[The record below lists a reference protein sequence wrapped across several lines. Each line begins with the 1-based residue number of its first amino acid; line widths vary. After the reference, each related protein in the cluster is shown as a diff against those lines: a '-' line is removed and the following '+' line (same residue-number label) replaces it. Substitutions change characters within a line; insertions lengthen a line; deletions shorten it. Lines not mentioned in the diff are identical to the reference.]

1 MDVSSKQDYTMV
13 GSLCCIVAAGSL
25 LAYASLSMPENYDDR
40 VTQFPL
46 WTSLVLA
53 IGFNA
58 PAITF
63 LQGQFTDNPDIKDA
77 FS

>member
-1 MDVSSKQDYTMV
+1 MV

-25 LAYASLSMPENYDDR
+25 LAYASLSMNYTSLE
-40 VTQFPL
+40 TQFPL